1 MKAWRMALAVALP
14 VLTAVLAGPAAAQGP
29 SPLFADADLAL
40 GERLLKQHRCAEC
53 HVRKVGG
60 DGSAIYRPAGRI
72 NSAARQRGQVEY
84 CNTEMNLGMFPE
96 DVNAVA
102 AVLDRDHY
110 HFEHK
115 PQGGGAR

>member
-1 MKAWRMALAVALP
+1 MKAWPMALGLVM
-14 VLTAVLAGPAAAQGP
+14 AVLAGAAAAQGP
-29 SPLFADADLAL
+29 ARLFADADLAL
-40 GERLLKQHRCAEC
+40 GEQLLKQHRCAEC

-60 DGSAIYRPAGRI
+60 DGSAIYRPGGRI
-72 NSAARQRGQVEY
+72 NSAARLRGQVEY
-84 CNTEMNLGMFPE
+84 CNTEMNLGMFPD

-110 HFEHK
+110 HFEHQ